1 MKFSFVA
8 FAFIMVTASIVQ
20 AADVNVYSYRQP
32 ELIKPLTDAFTAQT
46 GINVNV
52 AYLQKGMIE
61 RMKAE
66 GRRSPADVV
75 LTVDISRL
83 SAVVNEGLTQPV
95 ESATLSQNVPELYLD
110 PNGHWYG
117 LTTRARIVYASKD
130 RVSDGDVTTYEDL
143 ADPKWQGRICTRLAQ
158 MPIASR

>member
-52 AYLQKGMIE
+52 AYLQKGM
-61 RMKAE
+61 
-66 GRRSPADVV
+66 V
-75 LTVDISRL
+75 
-83 SAVVNEGLTQPV
+83 
-95 ESATLSQNVPELYLD
+95 
-110 PNGHWYG
+110 
-117 LTTRARIVYASKD
+117 
-130 RVSDGDVTTYEDL
+130 
-143 ADPKWQGRICTRLAQ
+143 
-158 MPIASR
+158 

>member
-8 FAFIMVTASIVQ
+8 FAFTMMTASIVQ
-20 AADVNVYSYRQP
+20 SAAVNVYSYRQP

-46 GINVNV
+46 GISVNV
-52 AYLQKGMIE
+52 AYLQKGMVE

-83 SAVVNEGLTQPV
+83 L
-95 ESATLSQNVPELYLD
+95 L
-110 PNGHWYG
+110 W
-117 LTTRARIVYASKD
+117 
-130 RVSDGDVTTYEDL
+130 
-143 ADPKWQGRICTRLAQ
+143 
-158 MPIASR
+158 